1 VPIPENMNIAPIALF
16 VFNRLQ
22 HTRQSVEALA
32 NNELAVCSDLFVF
45 SDGPRTEADRKHV
58 ESVRKYITSLTGFK
72 SVTVVERKTN
82 LGCAR
87 SITSGI
93 SEVVNRYGRIIVV
106 EDDIVTS
113 PHFLRFMNEALE
125 IYRNE
130 ERVACI
136 HGYLY
141 PVGKALP
148 ETFFIK
154 GADIWGWATW
164 KRGWDLFEPDGEK
177 LLNALN
183 NQKLTSEFDF
193 DGSFYFT
200 SMLKAQIEGR
210 LDTWDINWYASA
222 FLKDKLT
229 LYPGKSLVKNIG
241 NDNSGTHSNTTD
253 KFDTDISTEPVR
265 ITRIPLEE
273 NQAAREA
280 FKKFFRSLKPS
291 LSERALARINRMMN
305 LNQLK

>member
-1 VPIPENMNIAPIALF
+1 MNIAPIALF

>member
-1 VPIPENMNIAPIALF
+1 MNIAPIALF

-45 SDGPRTEADRKHV
+45 SDGPRTEADSEHV
-58 ESVRKYITSLTGFK
+58 ESVRKYITSITGFK
-72 SVTVVERKTN
+72 SVTVVARKAN

-183 NQKLTSEFDF
+183 HQKLTSEFDF

-241 NDNSGTHSNTTD
+241 NDNSGTHSNTTN

-291 LSERALARINRMMN
+291 LSERVLTRINRMLN